1 MKTNLKDNLE
11 KLEQYKYQQLNNSI
25 PKALVSPIPIQAP
38 LPATLPKPPQPNF
51 SFTLSPSTIPR
62 PIPLPKTYEWTSKL
76 HLNNTKV
83 FKNPSFRDKQEEV
96 INSVMLKHDVFV
108 CMPTGGGKS
117 LTFQLPAVLSKG
129 LTLVVMPLVSLIFD
143 QITLLTKLG
152 IQVRALNSS
161 QTKSQQDKIYDD
173 ILYDPTVK
181 ILFVT
186 PEKLSQSDRLNNC
199 LARIYSKGL
208 LERLAVDEAHCV
220 SQWGRDFRSDYLK
233 LQKFRQNFPNAGIIA
248 LTATATEQVRKDI
261 IQVLGMRN
269 PDYYQSSFNRPNLSY
284 EVRPKTKK
292 TNEEVALLIRSK
304 SGESGLVY
312 CITRKDCETLSSTL
326 NSEFKIRTGFYHGDL
341 PTETRNSIQTQW
353 MEGTIQVLIATIAF
367 GMGIDKKN
375 CRFVIHYSMP
385 KSLEGYYQESGR
397 AGRDGLPAECI
408 LFFGYGDKI
417 KQEFLIQ
424 KSNAGKERAFK
435 ELNRVIEY
443 CENEFLCRR
452 KMQLEYFGEEF
463 DSELCGKTCDNCIK
477 GKIAYEKDVT
487 DVCVTIGKCLQGSR
501 AGINTLLQISSM
513 LKGGSS
519 KKCKVVQENEG
530 FGVLKDYT
538 KDQIEKILRKMIKL
552 EILTERSVKN
562 FKNVFNTIIELG
574 PNFGTLISGNMKVL
588 LMYEAKKPI
597 IHLAESE
604 SLKEIKENFFV
615 KNNKKALNLNCEQ
628 KDELR
633 ERILLVVRRLA
644 KQQRKGI
651 EEIVDKETL
660 DVLCETAPD
669 QYLGVP
675 IEVLNEIKHFK
686 NNCKE
691 NAEIDF
697 GGIDFEE
704 LELDFKRKSEE
715 ITNACKKIKRVK
727 RN

>member
-1 MKTNLKDNLE
+1 MKTNLKDNLK
-11 KLEQYKYQQLNNSI
+11 KLEEYKYHQVNSSI
-25 PKALVSPIPIQAP
+25 PKALVSPTPIQAP
-38 LPATLPKPPQPNF
+38 LPKTLPKPPQPNF
-51 SFTLSPSTIPR
+51 SVTLSPSTLPR
-62 PIPLPKTYEWTSKL
+62 PIPPPKTYDWTSKL
-76 HLNNTKV
+76 HLTNTKV

-152 IQVRALNSS
+152 IEVRALNST
-161 QTKSQQDKIYDD
+161 QTKTQQDKIYDD
-173 ILYDPTVK
+173 ILYDPSVK

-248 LTATATEQVRKDI
+248 LTATATEQVRRDI
-261 IQVLGMRN
+261 IQVLGMRS

-284 EVRPKTKK
+284 EVRPKSKK
-292 TNEEVALLIRSK
+292 TNEEVALLIRNK
-304 SGESGLVY
+304 SGQSGLVY
-312 CITRKDCETLSSTL
+312 CITRKDCETLSSAL
-326 NSEFKIRTGFYHGDL
+326 NNEYNIRTGFYHADL

-353 MEGTIQVLIATIAF
+353 MEGTIQVLTATVAF

-408 LFFGYGDKI
+408 LFYGYGDKV
-417 KQEFLIQ
+417 KHEFFIQ
-424 KSNAGKERAFK
+424 KSNGSKERALR
-435 ELNRVIEY
+435 ELNQVIEY

-463 DSELCGKTCDNCIK
+463 DSELCGKTCDNCVR
-477 GKIAYEKDVT
+477 GKVGYEKDVT
-487 DVCVTIGKCLQGSR
+487 EVCVNIGKCLQGSR
-501 AGINTLLQISSM
+501 TGINTLLQISSM

-530 FGVLKDYT
+530 FGILKDYT
-538 KDQIEKILRKMIKL
+538 KDQIEKILKKMIKL
-552 EILTERSVKN
+552 EILKERSVKN
-562 FKNVFNTIIELG
+562 FKNVYNTIIELG
-574 PNFGTLISGNMKVL
+574 PNFGSLISGNVKVL
-588 LMYEAKKPI
+588 LMYESKKPV

-604 SLKEIKENFFV
+604 PLKVVEDNFIVPYYKKGFV
-615 KNNKKALNLNCEQ
+615 LSFEQ

-651 EEIVDKETL
+651 EEVIDEETL
-660 DVLCETAPD
+660 RVLCETAPD
-669 QYLGVP
+669 QYVGIP
-675 IEVLNEIKHFK
+675 IEVLNEIRHFK
-686 NNCKE
+686 SNCKE
-691 NAEIDF
+691 NNEHDF

-715 ITNACKKIKRVK
+715 ISKACKKIRRV
-727 RN
+727 